1 MSEKVNLP
9 VKTAFYQ
16 MKRVGYKSGHFREF
30 SKPVCLRGLFSLVI
44 LEKDR
49 AHRFD
54 FEKVSIE
61 SDQHHVPVQRSR
73 TISCL
78 SVVT

>member
-1 MSEKVNLP
+1 M
-9 VKTAFYQ
+9 
-16 MKRVGYKSGHFREF
+16 
-30 SKPVCLRGLFSLVI
+30 I
-44 LEKDR
+44 LEKDL

-61 SDQHHVPVQRSR
+61 RDQHHVPVERSR
-73 TISCL
+73 TINGL